1 MVKGIN
7 KRVVVIRPSGK
18 GIFEE
23 AIFILRGDAAQTGCS
38 ADDILKEACSIANNY
53 MIGGEKATRY
63 CLYSG
68 ADICVCGCSS
78 YCGCLA
84 YIPLMLSLESVCLD
98 KRQRT
103 SQYVSSAL

>member
-53 MIGGEKATRY
+53 MIGGGRKRRGIA
-63 CLYSG
+63 SIPAPIFAFAG
-68 ADICVCGCSS
+68 AALTAVVW
-78 YCGCLA
+78 L
-84 YIPLMLSLESVCLD
+84 LTSL
-98 KRQRT
+98 
-103 SQYVSSAL
+103 